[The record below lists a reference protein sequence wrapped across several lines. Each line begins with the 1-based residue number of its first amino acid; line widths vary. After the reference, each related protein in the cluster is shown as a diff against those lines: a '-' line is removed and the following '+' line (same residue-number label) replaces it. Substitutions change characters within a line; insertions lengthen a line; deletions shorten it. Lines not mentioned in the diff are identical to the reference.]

1 MIPAGMPQRIELAVL
16 KPEALS
22 AEVHKIVAD
31 AMQAGCASV
40 CVAPVWVSR
49 VARMVEG
56 SGVRVCSAVG
66 FPHGT
71 HKATLKA
78 IEATSTIKDG
88 ADAIDVVAHLPHVI
102 GLDLDAARAELMEI
116 VRAARSTRRD
126 VLIHVILET
135 ALLAQ
140 LGADRAERSFEIAC
154 RAARESGCDGVV
166 SATGFHP
173 AGGAT
178 VESIRLLKRHGES
191 LVIKA
196 AGGIVDEAR
205 VRQMIDAGADCVR
218 VDPSADAWE
227 TTT

>member
-1 MIPAGMPQRIELAVL
+1 
-16 KPEALS
+16 
-22 AEVHKIVAD
+22 
-31 AMQAGCASV
+31 
-40 CVAPVWVSR
+40 
-49 VARMVEG
+49 MVQG

-71 HKATLKA
+71 SKATLKA

-88 ADAIDVVAHLPHVI
+88 AEAIDVVAHLPHVI
-102 GLDLDAARAELMEI
+102 GLDLDAARGELMEI

-126 VLIHVILET
+126 VAIHVIFET

-140 LGADRAERSFEIAC
+140 LGDRAERAFEVTC

-173 AGGAT
+173 AGGA
-178 VESIRLLKRHGES
+178 SINAIRLLKRYGES

-196 AGGIVDEAR
+196 AGGIVDEPSA
-205 VRQMIDAGADCVR
+205 RQMMEAGADR
-218 VDPSADAWE
+218 MRIDASAGARE
-227 TTT
+227 GTT

>member
-1 MIPAGMPQRIELAVL
+1 MTTMTREFAFRIELAIL

-22 AEVHKIVAD
+22 AEVHKVVAD
-31 AMQAGCASV
+31 AMEAGCAAV
-40 CVAPVWVSR
+40 CVAPVWVNR
-49 VARMVEG
+49 VTRMVQG

-71 HKATLKA
+71 SKATLKA

-88 ADAIDVVAHLPHVI
+88 AEAIDVVAHLPHVI

-126 VLIHVILET
+126 VGINVVYET
-135 ALLAQ
+135 GLLAQ
-140 LGADRAERSFEIAC
+140 LGDRAERALEIAC

-166 SATGFHP
+166 TASGHHP
-173 AGGAT
+173 VGGAS
-178 VESIRLLKRHGES
+178 VETIRTLKRYGAS

-205 VRQMIDAGADCVR
+205 ASQMLDAGADRVR
-218 VDPSADAWE
+218 VDAGAAAARNG
-227 TTT
+227 

>member
-1 MIPAGMPQRIELAVL
+1 MTPELASRIELAIL

-22 AEVHKIVAD
+22 AEVHKVVAD
-31 AMQAGCASV
+31 AMEARCGSV
-40 CVAPVWVSR
+40 CVAPVWVNR
-49 VARMVEG
+49 VARMVQG
-56 SGVRVCSAVG
+56 SGVRICSAVG

-71 HKATLKA
+71 SKATLKA

-88 ADAIDVVAHLPHVI
+88 AEAIDVVAHLPHVI

-126 VLIHVILET
+126 VVINVIFET

-140 LGADRAERSFEIAC
+140 LGDRSERAFEVAC

-166 SATGFHP
+166 SASGYHP

-178 VESIRLLKRHGES
+178 VDAICLLKRFGES
-191 LVIKA
+191 LVNKA
-196 AGGIVDEAR
+196 AGGIVDEGQA
-205 VRQMIDAGADCVR
+205 RQMIDAGADRVR
-218 VDPSADAWE
+218 VDAGAPPPRGSK
-227 TTT
+227 

>member
-1 MIPAGMPQRIELAVL
+1 MIPTDLAPRTELALL

-31 AMQAGCASV
+31 AMQAGCGSV
-40 CVAPVWVSR
+40 CVAPVWVNR

-71 HKATLKA
+71 HKATVKA

-88 ADAIDVVAHLPHVI
+88 AEAIDVVAHLPHVI
-102 GLDLDAARAELMEI
+102 GLDLDAARGELMEI
-116 VRAARSTRRD
+116 VRAARSTRRN
-126 VLIHVILET
+126 VAIHVIVEA

-140 LGADRAERSFEIAC
+140 LGDRAERAFEFAC
-154 RAARESGCDGVV
+154 RAARESGCDGIV
-166 SATGFHP
+166 SASGFHP

-178 VESIRLLKRHGES
+178 VDTIGLLKRFGES
-191 LVIKA
+191 LMIKA
-196 AGGIVDEAR
+196 AGGVTDEALA
-205 VRQMIDAGADCVR
+205 RQLLDAGADCVR
-218 VDPSADAWE
+218 IDPVAVAQE
-227 TTT
+227 RTT

>member
-1 MIPAGMPQRIELAVL
+1 MISPDLASRIELAIL

-22 AEVHKIVAD
+22 AEVHKVVAD
-31 AMQAGCASV
+31 AMQAGCAGV
-40 CVAPVWVSR
+40 CVAPVWVNR
-49 VARMVEG
+49 VARMVQG
-56 SGVRVCSAVG
+56 SGVRVCAGVG

-71 HKATLKA
+71 SKATLKA

-88 ADAIDVVAHLPHVI
+88 AEAIEVVAHLPHVL
-102 GLDLDAARAELMEI
+102 GLDLDAARGELMEV

-126 VLIHVILET
+126 VVINVIFET

-140 LGADRAERSFEIAC
+140 LGDRAERAFEVAC

-173 AGGAT
+173 AGGA
-178 VESIRLLKRHGES
+178 SIAAIGLLKRYGES

-196 AGGIVDEAR
+196 AGGIVDEPSA
-205 VRQMIDAGADCVR
+205 RQMIDAGADRVR
-218 VDPSADAWE
+218 LDPGPSAAKG
-227 TTT
+227 TT

>member
-1 MIPAGMPQRIELAVL
+1 MIPADLAPRAELAIL

-22 AEVHKIVAD
+22 AEVHKVVTD
-31 AMQAGCASV
+31 AMQANCGGV

-71 HKATLKA
+71 SKSTLKA
-78 IEATSTIKDG
+78 IEATSTIKEG
-88 ADAIDVVAHLPHVI
+88 AAAIDVVAHLPHVV
-102 GLDLDAARAELMEI
+102 GLDLDAARGELMEI

-126 VLIHVILET
+126 VQINVIFET

-140 LGADRAERSFEIAC
+140 VGDRAKRAFEVAC

-166 SATGFHP
+166 TATGFHS

-178 VESIRLLKRHGES
+178 VEAVRLLKQFGES
-191 LVIKA
+191 LIVKA
-196 AGGIVDEAR
+196 AGNVTDAAEAR
-205 VRQMIDAGADCVR
+205 ALLEAGADVVR
-218 VDPSADAWE
+218 IDPVAVAHRES
-227 TTT
+227 T

>member
-1 MIPAGMPQRIELAVL
+1 MIPVDLAHQLELAIL

-22 AEVHKIVAD
+22 AEVHKIVTD
-31 AMQAGCASV
+31 AMRSGCASV
-40 CVAPVWVSR
+40 CVAPVWVNR

-71 HKATLKA
+71 HKGTLKA
-78 IEATSTIKDG
+78 IEATSTIKD
-88 ADAIDVVAHLPHVI
+88 AAAAIDVVAHLPLII
-102 GLDLDAARAELMEI
+102 GLDSDAARGELIEI

-126 VLIHVILET
+126 IAIHVVVES

-140 LGADRAERSFEIAC
+140 LGDRAERAFEVAC

-178 VESIRLLKRHGES
+178 IEAIATLKRYGES
-191 LVIKA
+191 LTIKA
-196 AGGIVDEAR
+196 AGSIVDAAGA
-205 VRQMIDAGADCVR
+205 RQMLDAGADSVR
-218 VDPSADAWE
+218 IDPIAVARE
-227 TTT
+227 GTT